1 MKSLVVPVWVKP
13 VAVLAVCAALLCLGW
28 VLRGWKDSDAQL
40 AQLRQDQKA
49 IADANARAEKAN
61 VRLIAELQ
69 KPKAGVEI
77 REVVRTNPSQ
87 CVLPVPVF
95 DSLLH
100 AVREANAAR

>member
-1 MKSLVVPVWVKP
+1 MWDLKLWWVKP
-13 VAVLAVCAALLCLGW
+13 VAALAVCAALLCSGW
-28 VLRGWKDSDAQL
+28 VLRGWKDSAAQL
-40 AQLRQDQKA
+40 EQLRQDQKA
-49 IADANARAEKAN
+49 IADANLRAEKAN
-61 VRLIAELQ
+61 VRLIAELR

-95 DSLLH
+95 DSLLG